1 MNEEL
6 KTNDCDEI
14 VTVAQDQNAKQ
25 QLSTMDI
32 YIRPTI
38 LPADED
44 SELVKAGPAEKIK
57 DLLANGVFDKLMPCL
72 SEIASKANA
81 ISDSV
86 SEIEISF
93 GLSLESEAKAVIV
106 SGKIGADLN
115 VTFRISR
122 KKENQG

>member
-1 MNEEL
+1 MNEES
-6 KTNDCDEI
+6 KTNNGDGVE
-14 VTVAQDQNAKQ
+14 TMAPDQKMKQ
-25 QLSTMDI
+25 QCSTMEI
-32 YIRPTI
+32 YIRPTV
-38 LPADED
+38 LPTDQN
-44 SELVKAGPAEKIK
+44 SQFVKAGPENKIK
-57 DLLANGVFDKLMPCL
+57 DLLANGVFDELMPCL
-72 SEIASKANA
+72 GEIASKANA

-122 KKENQG
+122 KKEN